1 MKAQAFNNK
10 KVMVFGWA
18 RSGKAAAQHLVTLGA
33 QVTVVNGGDF
43 VPDDTFNQLQAAG
56 VTFIN
61 HDEAT
66 PLEIGRAHV

>member
-18 RSGKAAAQHLVTLGA
+18 RSGKAAAQRLVTLGA

-66 PLEIGRAHV
+66 PLDHLIT